1 MEIAVIGAGAAGLT
15 AAWKLSLKGNN
26 VTVYEKSER
35 LGGLCSAITVGDD
48 MLDIFYHHVFTNDTV
63 FIDTVRELG
72 MCDDLKWYEPK
83 NVIYINKKVYPFT
96 SPMDLLM
103 FKPLS
108 LISRIRMGLT
118 VLKARF
124 VNDYLTIEDTTARDW
139 IIKNAG
145 SEAYNL
151 VWEPLLNSKFDIDS
165 DMISATWIW
174 NKFKLR
180 GSSRGKNI
188 NKELLGY
195 ITGGFE
201 KVYNRMAEII
211 NETGSEIR
219 LNDQVFEISKEID
232 RFRVKSAADTR
243 YFDKVLFTASPQKLS
258 YVIKGMGKTW
268 LDSIRK
274 IKYKANICMILELK
288 KSLSENYWMT
298 VADKEFP
305 FVLVIEHTNLVKE
318 HKYGS
323 HIVYLSRYLDPSH
336 ELFKMDDETTKA
348 LFLNGLKKIFPD
360 FCEDWILNIHLNR
373 ALDAQPVVRTGYS
386 KLIPDFETPMKGLY
400 LTSMA
405 QIYPE
410 DRGQNY
416 AIRSGLEA
424 AESISS

>member
-1 MEIAVIGAGAAGLT
+1 MEIAVIGAGATGLT

-72 MCDDLKWYEPK
+72 MYDDLKWYEPK

-180 GSSRGKNI
+180 GSSRGKNF
-188 NKELLGY
+188 N
-195 ITGGFE
+195 T
-201 KVYNRMAEII
+201 
-211 NETGSEIR
+211 
-219 LNDQVFEISKEID
+219 
-232 RFRVKSAADTR
+232 
-243 YFDKVLFTASPQKLS
+243 
-258 YVIKGMGKTW
+258 
-268 LDSIRK
+268 
-274 IKYKANICMILELK
+274 
-288 KSLSENYWMT
+288 
-298 VADKEFP
+298 
-305 FVLVIEHTNLVKE
+305 
-318 HKYGS
+318 
-323 HIVYLSRYLDPSH
+323 
-336 ELFKMDDETTKA
+336 
-348 LFLNGLKKIFPD
+348 
-360 FCEDWILNIHLNR
+360 
-373 ALDAQPVVRTGYS
+373 
-386 KLIPDFETPMKGLY
+386 
-400 LTSMA
+400 
-405 QIYPE
+405 
-410 DRGQNY
+410 
-416 AIRSGLEA
+416 
-424 AESISS
+424 